1 MIPYCQRTG
10 VGLIPWSPNARGV
23 LTRPY
28 DSRDSLRE
36 QTDKNVA
43 NYVRKNESETDR
55 QIIGKVEEI
64 ARRKGVKMAQVA
76 TAWCLSKGVMPIVGL
91 GSKERIDQAVE
102 SLKVKL
108 SVEELEELEGPYAPK
123 KVSGY

>member
-1 MIPYCQRTG
+1 MIPYCNRTG
-10 VGLIPWSPNARGV
+10 VGLIPWSPNARGI

-28 DSRDSLRE
+28 DSQVSLRE

-43 NYVRKNESETDR
+43 NFVRKNESETDR
-55 QIIGKVEEI
+55 KIIDKVEEI
-64 ARRKGVKMAQVA
+64 AKRKGVKMAQVA

-91 GSKERIDQAVE
+91 GSKERIDQVVE
-102 SLKVKL
+102 SLKVKFTDEEL
-108 SVEELEELEGPYAPK
+108 KELEEPYGPK